1 MINNNVIVEDTTLR
15 DGEQSPGVAFT
26 KERKISIFSSLL
38 AAGIRWVEVGIPA
51 MGGDELAVLEILLER
66 KKEAMLVAWNR
77 GVEADVVQSLNLG
90 FQAVHIGLPTS
101 AIHLNS
107 SIKKDRVW
115 LLRTA
120 SDLISRAKD
129 RGVYVSISAEDVG
142 RSEMEFVEEYAVHV
156 AEAGADRIR
165 LSDTVGILTPEQYA
179 EIVRR
184 VVKVADIDV
193 QCHAHNDFGLATA
206 NTLAG
211 ICAGATFFHATVNG
225 IGERAGMPDLAQ
237 CVLALK
243 LLYGIDVGVNT
254 SMLISLSRLVAE
266 ATHVHCPPWQPIVG
280 TNVFAHES
288 GIHASATLNNSA
300 SFEPFPPEMVNGV
313 RRIVVGKHSGTA
325 AIDSVLKLQGI
336 NCSSDELKRYLT
348 LVRACS
354 MSKGRGLEEKEL
366 LDLVRSV
373 KCARINDRK
382 VLAEVKYVD

>member
-1 MINNNVIVEDTTLR
+1 MINNNVILEDTTLR

-26 KERKISIFSSLL
+26 KEGKISIFSSLL

-51 MGGDELAVLEILLER
+51 MGGDELAVLENLLER
-66 KKEAMLVAWNR
+66 KDEAMLVAWNR
-77 GVEADVVQSLNLG
+77 GVETDVIQSLDLG

-101 AIHLNS
+101 AIHLDS
-107 SIKKDRVW
+107 SIKKDRAW

-120 SDLISRAKD
+120 SNLIGRAKD
-129 RGVYVSISAEDVG
+129 RGAYVSISAEDVG
-142 RSEMEFVEEYAVHV
+142 RSEIGFVEEYAVHV

-179 EIVRR
+179 EVVRR
-184 VVKVADIDV
+184 VVMSADIAV

-211 ICAGATFFHATVNG
+211 LCAGATFFHATVNG

-243 LLYGIDVGVNT
+243 LLYGVEVGVDT
-254 SMLISLSRLVAE
+254 SRLIALSRLVAE
-266 ATHVHCPPWQPIVG
+266 ATHVSCPPWQPIVG

-300 SFEPFPPEMVNGV
+300 SFEPFPPELVKGV
-313 RRIVVGKHSGTA
+313 RRIVVG
-325 AIDSVLKLQGI
+325 
-336 NCSSDELKRYLT
+336 
-348 LVRACS
+348 
-354 MSKGRGLEEKEL
+354 
-366 LDLVRSV
+366 
-373 KCARINDRK
+373 
-382 VLAEVKYVD
+382 

>member
-1 MINNNVIVEDTTLR
+1 MFDNNVIVEDTTLR

-66 KKEAMLVAWNR
+66 KDEAMLVAWNR
-77 GVEADVVQSLNLG
+77 GVEADVIQSLDIG
-90 FQAVHIGLPTS
+90 FKAVHIGLPTS
-101 AIHLNS
+101 SIHLDS
-107 SIKKDRVW
+107 SIKKDRAW

-120 SDLISRAKD
+120 WNLISRAKD

-142 RSEMEFVEEYAVHV
+142 RSDIGFVEEYAAHV

-179 EIVRR
+179 EVVRR
-184 VVKVADIDV
+184 VVNTADIAV

-243 LLYGIDVGVNT
+243 LLYGVEVGVDTNR
-254 SMLISLSRLVAE
+254 LIALSRLVAE
-266 ATHVHCPPWQPIVG
+266 ATHVQCPPWQPIVG

-300 SFEPFPPEMVNGV
+300 SFEPFPPELVKGV

-325 AIDSVLKLQGI
+325 AIDSVLKKQSI
-336 NCSSDELKRYLT
+336 NCSQDELKKYLA
-348 LVRACS
+348 LVRAYS
-354 MSKGRGLEEKEL
+354 MSRGRSLEDKEL
-366 LDLVRSV
+366 LELVGWEKRAVMS
-373 KCARINDRK
+373 D
-382 VLAEVKYVD
+382 